1 MEANR
6 PHHFVL
12 RCYGYKDRRG
22 KWCGVCLELNLAA
35 EADSAKELRS
45 KLGSMIESYIGSVLE
60 TDDKGSIPSLLCRKA
75 PLNDWICYFLIYLLK
90 LISQVPDRMTFN
102 EIIPFRLAHSGC

>member
-1 MEANR
+1 METNK

-35 EADSAKELRS
+35 EADSAQELKS
-45 KLGSMIESYIGSVLE
+45 KLGSMIESYIGTVLE
-60 TDDKGSIPSLLCRKA
+60 TDEKGSIPSLLRRKA
-75 PLNDWICYFLIYLLK
+75 PLNDWIYYFLIFLLNY
-90 LISQVPDRMTFN
+90 IRQIPDRMTFD
-102 EIIPFRLAHSGC
+102 EIIPFRLAHNNC